1 MPPRLESPQLL
12 AIHRRLCDGDRTA
25 SDELAELLLD
35 PLVERIARQFPRA
48 DEHAHSQAVADALLD
63 YCARPHQFDEGRG
76 VPLAPFL
83 LMTCRRNMLN
93 LLRGEARRRTRE
105 GQAAQ
110 MFATSIVEL
119 DPVAGNL
126 LQQEEGAQL
135 HQQEEGLMNLL
146 QDPKDRQILALRLE
160 GERRTA
166 VFAEILGV
174 SHLPMEVQ
182 RREVK
187 RAKDRIDKI
196 LRRKGGRP

>member
-1 MPPRLESPQLL
+1 
-12 AIHRRLCDGDRTA
+12 
-25 SDELAELLLD
+25 
-35 PLVERIARQFPRA
+35 
-48 DEHAHSQAVADALLD
+48 
-63 YCARPHQFDEGRG
+63 
-76 VPLAPFL
+76 
-83 LMTCRRNMLN
+83 
-93 LLRGEARRRTRE
+93 
-105 GQAAQ
+105 